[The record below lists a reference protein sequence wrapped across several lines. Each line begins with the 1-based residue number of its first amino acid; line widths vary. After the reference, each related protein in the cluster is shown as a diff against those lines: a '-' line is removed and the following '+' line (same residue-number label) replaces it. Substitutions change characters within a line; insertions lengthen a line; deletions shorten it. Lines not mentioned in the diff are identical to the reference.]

1 VKFAFLAAADC
12 SGRSCFDATSAASLS
27 LGAAFTIDFGMKYSN
42 HFALV
47 LVFAFTV
54 LLSAC
59 GKSEQQK
66 ASASS
71 AEMTPAAA
79 SAPPTPVP
87 KAVTTAAA
95 SSDPKPNINGNHVMQ
110 YVKEVVA
117 IGSRPVGSPGHAK
130 TEQYILS
137 HLKGVDVEQDKFNA
151 QTPVGKFPVDNII
164 AKFPGR
170 KDGIIVVA
178 GHYDTNYPLPKAYV
192 GANDGGSSTALLLAL
207 ADEFRGKERDGYS
220 IWLVWTDA
228 EEAFVTWT
236 DTDSLYGAKHLA
248 QKWQQDGTAKKI
260 KAFILVDMIG
270 DADLDI
276 QKEALSTPWL
286 SDLVYQAATNL
297 GYQSH
302 FYEVRTEIQDDHL
315 PFLKIGVPSVDIIDL
330 DYGYNNVY
338 HHTVQ
343 DTLDKLSPQSLAIAG
358 DVVLETIRLL
368 DAR

>member
-1 VKFAFLAAADC
+1 MKFSRMALPWIYTSVFALVMAAVACSKSELRTSPSSAETKPAGVSGGETSALAAAPA
-12 SGRSCFDATSAASLS
+12 G
-27 LGAAFTIDFGMKYSN
+27 N
-42 HFALV
+42 
-47 LVFAFTV
+47 
-54 LLSAC
+54 
-59 GKSEQQK
+59 K
-66 ASASS
+66 ASG
-71 AEMTPAAA
+71 
-79 SAPPTPVP
+79 PV
-87 KAVTTAAA
+87 
-95 SSDPKPNINGNHVMQ
+95 PNINGNHVMQ

-130 TEQYILS
+130 LEQYILS
-137 HLKGVDVEQDKFNA
+137 KLKGVDVEEDKFTA
-151 QTPVGKFPVDNII
+151 QTPVGKFPVNNII

-207 ADEFRGKERDGYS
+207 ADEFRAKERDGYS
-220 IWLVWTDA
+220 VWLVWTDA
-228 EEAFVTWT
+228 EEAFVTWSA
-236 DTDSLYGAKHLA
+236 TDSLYGAKHLA
-248 QKWQQDGTAKKI
+248 QRWQQDGTAKKI

-302 FYEVRTEIQDDHL
+302 FYQVRADIEDDHL
-315 PFLKIGVPSVDIIDL
+315 PFLKIGVPAVDIIDL
-330 DYGYNNVY
+330 DYGYNNAY

-358 DVVLETIRLL
+358 DVVLETIRLV

>member
-1 VKFAFLAAADC
+1 
-12 SGRSCFDATSAASLS
+12 
-27 LGAAFTIDFGMKYSN
+27 
-42 HFALV
+42 
-47 LVFAFTV
+47 
-54 LLSAC
+54 
-59 GKSEQQK
+59 
-66 ASASS
+66 
-71 AEMTPAAA
+71 
-79 SAPPTPVP
+79 
-87 KAVTTAAA
+87 
-95 SSDPKPNINGNHVMQ
+95 MQ

-130 TEQYILS
+130 LEQYILS
-137 HLKGVDVEQDKFNA
+137 KLKGVDVEQDRFTA
-151 QTPVGKFPVDNII
+151 QTPVGKFQMNNII

-170 KDGIIVVA
+170 KDGVIVVA

-207 ADEFRGKERDGYS
+207 ADQLRGKERDGYS
-220 IWLVWTDA
+220 VWLFWTDG
-228 EEAFVTWT
+228 EEAFVNWSAA
-236 DTDSLYGAKHLA
+236 DSLYGAKHLA

-276 QKEALSTPWL
+276 QKETNSTPWL
-286 SDLVYQAATNL
+286 SGLVYQAATNL

-302 FYEVRTEIQDDHL
+302 FYQFPAGIEDDHL
-315 PFLKIGVPSVDIIDL
+315 PFLKIGVPAVDIIDL

-343 DTLDKLSPQSLAIAG
+343 DTLDKLSPQSLAITG

-368 DAR
+368 DSR

>member
-1 VKFAFLAAADC
+1 MKRSYFPRICVALALAFMM
-12 SGRSCFDATSAASLS
+12 AT
-27 LGAAFTIDFGMKYSN
+27 F
-42 HFALV
+42 
-47 LVFAFTV
+47 
-54 LLSAC
+54 AC
-59 GKSEQQK
+59 GKSEQP
-66 ASASS
+66 SASS
-71 AEMTPAAA
+71 AEAKPAA
-79 SAPPTPVP
+79 SAVATPAPAEVRTV
-87 KAVTTAAA
+87 AVNSA
-95 SSDPKPNINGNHVMQ
+95 PKPDINGNHVMQ

-117 IGSRPVGSPGHAK
+117 IGSRPAGSPGHAK
-130 TEQYILS
+130 LEEYILS
-137 HLKGVDVEQDKFNA
+137 KLKGEDVEQDKFIA
-151 QTPVGKFPVDNII
+151 QTPVGKFPVNNII

-170 KDGIIVVA
+170 RDGIIVVA

-192 GANDGGSSTALLLAL
+192 GANDGGSSTGLLLAL

-228 EEAFVTWT
+228 EEAFVNWT
-236 DTDSLYGAKHLA
+236 ATDSLYGAKHLA

-276 QKEALSTPWL
+276 QKETFSTPWL
-286 SDLVYQAATNL
+286 SDLVYQAASNL

-302 FYEVRTEIQDDHL
+302 FYQYKAGIEDDHL
-315 PFLKIGVPSVDIIDL
+315 PFLNIGVPSVDIIDL

-343 DTLDKLSPQSLAIAG
+343 DTLDKLSPQSLAITG
-358 DVVLETIRLL
+358 DVVLETIRLV

>member
-1 VKFAFLAAADC
+1 MPV
-12 SGRSCFDATSAASLS
+12 
-27 LGAAFTIDFGMKYSN
+27 
-42 HFALV
+42 
-47 LVFAFTV
+47 
-54 LLSAC
+54 
-59 GKSEQQK
+59 
-66 ASASS
+66 
-71 AEMTPAAA
+71 PAAVIPVSA
-79 SAPPTPVP
+79 NSAP
-87 KAVTTAAA
+87 K
-95 SSDPKPNINGNHVMQ
+95 SDINGNHVMQ
-110 YVKEVVA
+110 YVKEIVA

-130 TEQYILS
+130 LEQYILS
-137 HLKGVDVEQDKFNA
+137 HLKGVDVEQDKFTA
-151 QTPVGKFPVDNII
+151 QTPVGKFQVNNII

-207 ADEFRGKERDGYS
+207 ADQFRGRERDGYS
-220 IWLVWTDA
+220 VWLLWTDA
-228 EEAFVTWT
+228 EEAFVKWT
-236 DTDSLYGAKHLA
+236 DSDSLYGAKHLA

-276 QKEALSTPWL
+276 QKEANSTPWL

-302 FYEVRTEIQDDHL
+302 FYEYKAAIDDDHL
-315 PFLKIGVPSVDIIDL
+315 PFLKIGVPAVDIIDL

-343 DTLDKLSPQSLAIAG
+343 DTIDKLSPQSLAITG
-358 DVVLETIRLL
+358 DVVLETIRLV

>member
-1 VKFAFLAAADC
+1 MKLTKNVTLFLLVTFAIFLTAC
-12 SGRSCFDATSAASLS
+12 SKPEQPAT
-27 LGAAFTIDFGMKYSN
+27 
-42 HFALV
+42 
-47 LVFAFTV
+47 
-54 LLSAC
+54 
-59 GKSEQQK
+59 
-66 ASASS
+66 SASS
-71 AEMTPAAA
+71 AEMKPAANA
-79 SAPPTPVP
+79 GAPATAAPTRVPTAADSSAP
-87 KAVTTAAA
+87 
-95 SSDPKPNINGNHVMQ
+95 KPDINGNHVMQ

-117 IGSRPVGSPGHAK
+117 IGSRPVGSAGHAK
-130 TEQYILS
+130 LEQYILS
-137 HLKGVDVEQDKFNA
+137 KLKGVDVEQDKFTA
-151 QTPVGKFPVDNII
+151 QTPVGKFPVNNII

-207 ADEFRGKERDGYS
+207 TDQFRGKERDGY
-220 IWLVWTDA
+220 IVWLLWTDA
-228 EEAFVTWT
+228 EEAFVTWSA
-236 DTDSLYGAKHLA
+236 TDSLYGTKQLA
-248 QKWQQDGTAKKI
+248 QKWQQDGTARKI

-276 QKEALSTPWL
+276 QKETNSTPWL
-286 SDLVYQAATNL
+286 SDLVYQAASNL

-302 FYEVRTEIQDDHL
+302 FYEFSAAIEDDHL
-315 PFLKIGVPSVDIIDL
+315 PFLKIGVPAVDIIDL

-343 DTLDKLSPQSLAIAG
+343 DTIDKLSPQSLAITG

>member
-1 VKFAFLAAADC
+1 
-12 SGRSCFDATSAASLS
+12 
-27 LGAAFTIDFGMKYSN
+27 
-42 HFALV
+42 
-47 LVFAFTV
+47 
-54 LLSAC
+54 
-59 GKSEQQK
+59 
-66 ASASS
+66 
-71 AEMTPAAA
+71 
-79 SAPPTPVP
+79 
-87 KAVTTAAA
+87 
-95 SSDPKPNINGNHVMQ
+95 MQ

-117 IGSRPVGSPGHAK
+117 IGSRPVGSSGHAK
-130 TEQYILS
+130 LEKYILS
-137 HLKGVDVEQDKFNA
+137 KLKGVDVEQDKFTA
-151 QTPVGKFPVDNII
+151 QTPVGKFQMNNIV

-207 ADEFRGKERDGYS
+207 ADQFRGKERDGYS
-220 IWLVWTDA
+220 VWLFWTDG
-228 EEAFVTWT
+228 EEAFVNWT
-236 DTDSLYGAKHLA
+236 AADSLYGTKHLA

-276 QKEALSTPWL
+276 QKETNSTPWL

-302 FYEVRTEIQDDHL
+302 FYQFPAAIEDDHL
-315 PFLKIGVPSVDIIDL
+315 PFLKIGVPAVDIIDL

-343 DTLDKLSPQSLAIAG
+343 DTLDKLSPQSLAITG

-368 DAR
+368 DSR